1 MVENR
6 GHALTKTSIIEVGL
20 NDIDKVLESFA
31 QSCFDAK
38 ENCTLNTPP
47 KVPVLA
53 ESTKSTFK
61 FTSPSTLLQAIDR
74 TLDELYTT
82 PLAVPG
88 LPVPAFATPTTLRT
102 YLFTHTYSINSWP
115 ELADRLSEVLYKGN
129 WTELVAPTPNAEHKN
144 QPDNSPFVTNV
155 ILVSASYFLPVGKQG
170 N

>member
-1 MVENR
+1 MVEDR

-31 QSCFDAK
+31 QSCLDAK
-38 ENCTLNTPP
+38 E
-47 KVPVLA
+47 
-53 ESTKSTFK
+53 TFK
-61 FTSPSTLLQAIDR
+61 FTSPSALLQGIDR

-88 LPVPAFATPTTLRT
+88 LPVPAFATPTTLRA
-102 YLFTHTYSINSWP
+102 YLFTHTYRINSWP

-129 WTELVAPTPNAEHKN
+129 WTGLVAPTPNAEHKN